1 MQSQHLTPEQNGEQ
15 TQLRAALRE
24 SQLLREL
31 SELLSS
37 SFDTTHILQILVK
50 RTTEVCEV
58 ARCSVWL
65 LDAAKQQ
72 LRPAAYHFATH
83 DVQQKIVQLAD
94 RTWHRGVLPFHTPLM
109 NRLQQPP
116 GVLVVE
122 DLQTEAS
129 MHILADKFFAR
140 SVLLVALMREGQPVG
155 LMSLDN
161 PGKKTTFTPAQQQT
175 ARAIGQQAAI
185 AIDNAR
191 LYQEAQEER
200 LRSTRLVERSQAL
213 YAVAQAVNSDN
224 ELSRVLAVALHHL
237 SHGLHANGASLT
249 LFRQGTLV
257 REKAQQPSVQALS
270 ELYGSSHTAL
280 VSLPHIQQAMQ
291 MHTPLFVSADKLEGD
306 EHYLI
311 QQLDLGNSLIVP
323 LLLGHSQTK
332 RAREHQHQHACVGLI
347 FVRYR
352 QTIPQLAQD
361 DITFAQEIAA
371 HCTTA
376 IEKEHMRANT
386 LQANMLA
393 TERAHMLDALFN
405 ALTEGLLVLDQQG
418 KVLLTNGATAQYFNK
433 KQNIRQQVTSYLR
446 KNPAFTLS
454 GDPIP
459 LANYPLIR
467 ALAGEKV
474 REERYQHR
482 YPDGS
487 QKSFVVNI
495 APLLDSTNQQIGI
508 VCAFRDITH
517 HVLSEYRLR
526 GALDTL
532 LHAVE
537 AISGITNI
545 DEMLSRVLTML
556 TTTLNC
562 DSGAIQLYDA
572 TQQTFNTLCACGS
585 DAQQVEVRSID
596 TSTDQQTIA
605 VAIDHKDA
613 CLGRILLSR
622 TLPLT
627 EHEKHA
633 PINSPPLS
641 AFNTWDK
648 TVIEGVAQF
657 LGLAIEQ
664 LRWQHEVQVAR
675 SNEASLRES
684 NELKDEFLAITA
696 HEFRTPLT
704 IILTNS
710 QMMSRQLD
718 KTSDLAPTLRHR
730 LDESIASIQEQ
741 TRHLTNIV
749 NTFLEV
755 TLFNRGQV
763 ELARETVNLEE
774 VVQEIINDYKT
785 TNVPYTI
792 LYQAQP
798 PVTRYVLLG
807 DRARLKQT
815 IMNLLQNA
823 IKYSPQG
830 SLISISLL
838 HSCENSKDIIQVII
852 EDEGI
857 GIPLEAQAHLFERF
871 YRAPSIDNQ
880 THGVGLGL
888 YIVAEIVRLHGGTI
902 RAESSGIMGEGS
914 RFILTLP
921 EIESTHTSTHG

>member
-1 MQSQHLTPEQNGEQ
+1 MQSQRPTPEQNGEQ

-58 ARCSVWL
+58 TRCSVWL
-65 LDAAKQQ
+65 LDAAKEQ

-94 RTWHRGVLPFHTPLM
+94 RTWHRGTLPFHTPLM
-109 NRLQQPP
+109 DRLQQPP
-116 GVLVVE
+116 GILIVE
-122 DLQTEAS
+122 DLQTEDS
-129 MHILADKFFAR
+129 MQVLADKFFAR
-140 SVLLVALMREGQPVG
+140 SVLLVALMREGHTVG

-161 PGKKTTFTPAQQQT
+161 PGKKTTFTSAQQQT

-200 LRSTRLVERSQAL
+200 IRSALLVERSQAL
-213 YAVAQAVNSDN
+213 YAVAQEVNSDD

-237 SHGLHANGASLT
+237 SHGLHAQDASLV
-249 LFRQGTLV
+249 LFEEGTLV
-257 REKAQQPSVQALS
+257 REKVQQPSVQALS
-270 ELYGSSHTAL
+270 ELYNSSHTGL
-280 VSLPHIQQAMQ
+280 TLLPHIRRALQTY
-291 MHTPLFVSADKLEGD
+291 TPLFVSADKLQGD
-306 EHYLI
+306 ERYLM
-311 QQLDLGNSLIVP
+311 QQLDLRTGLIVP
-323 LLLGHSQTK
+323 LLLGHSHTQ
-332 RAREHQHQHACVGLI
+332 RVRERRHQHTCVGLI
-347 FVRYR
+347 FVRY
-352 QTIPQLAQD
+352 QQETSPPSQD
-361 DITFAQEIAA
+361 ELTFAQEMAT
-371 HCTTA
+371 HCATA
-376 IEKEHMRANT
+376 IEKEHMRSNTHRANE
-386 LQANMLA
+386 LA

-405 ALTEGLLVLDQQG
+405 ALTEGLLVIDRQG
-418 KVLLTNGATAQYFNK
+418 KVLLTNGATAQYFTK
-433 KQNIRQQVTSYLR
+433 KRNIRQQVTFYLR

-454 GDPIP
+454 GEPIP
-459 LANYPLIR
+459 LEKYPLMR

-482 YPDGS
+482 YPDGT

-495 APLLDSTNQQIGI
+495 APLLDSGNQQIGI
-508 VCAFRDITH
+508 VCAFRDITR
-517 HVLSEYRLR
+517 HVLSEHRLR

-545 DEMLSRVLTML
+545 DEMLSRILTML
-556 TTTLNC
+556 TATLNC
-562 DSGAIQLYDA
+562 DNGAIQLYDA
-572 TQQTFNTLCACGS
+572 AQQTYNTLCACGS
-585 DAQQVEVRSID
+585 DPQQIETWLID
-596 TSTDQQTIA
+596 TPIDRQTIA
-605 VAIDHKDA
+605 VSIKHKDSF
-613 CLGRILLSR
+613 LGRILLSH
-622 TLPLT
+622 TLPQAQY
-627 EHEKHA
+627 EKQA
-633 PINSPPLS
+633 PTNLSTLS
-641 AFNTWDK
+641 AFSTWDR
-648 TVIEGVAQF
+648 TVVEGVAQF

-664 LRWQHEVQVAR
+664 VRWQHEVQIAR
-675 SNEASLRES
+675 SNEASMRES

-710 QMMSRQLD
+710 QMMSRQID
-718 KTSDLAPTLRHR
+718 KTPDLAPALHHR

-763 ELARETVNLEE
+763 ELAQEEVNLEE
-774 VVQEIINDYKT
+774 VMQEIINDHRT
-785 TNVPYTI
+785 ANISHNI

-798 PVTRYVLLG
+798 PVTRYILRG

-815 IMNLLQNA
+815 ITNLLQNA

-830 SLISISLL
+830 SRISISLL
-838 HSCENSKDIIQVII
+838 HACENSNDIIQVII

-871 YRAPSIDNQ
+871 YRAPSIGNQ

-888 YIVAEIVRLHGGTI
+888 YIVAEIVRLHGGSI

-921 EIESTHTSTHG
+921 EIESTYISTHE